1 MGKYDATRYNHN
13 LNRYPLELEGPLGI
27 PRIAPVRDLD
37 PPPFTAFDFAVTR
50 ARKGRGDRHGG
61 VHFFRDDYRFDRL
74 WSDPDA
80 YVPML
85 RGYDV
90 VLSPDFSTYVDWP
103 VAVQAYNH
111 FRKHWLGAYLQ
122 SQGCTVVPTISL
134 VVLRRGAEGRDR
146 GRGVAR
152 ERGRPRGARVVRGG
166 LRGHGREAAPAA
178 GVGVRRAHGG
188 V

>member
-1 MGKYDATRYNHN
+1 MMVEDRGTEGRRRMGKYDATRYNHN

-61 VHFFRDDYRFDRL
+61 VHFFRDDYRFERL

-111 FRKHWLGAYLQ
+111 FRKH
-122 SQGCTVVPTISL
+122 
-134 VVLRRGAEGRDR
+134 
-146 GRGVAR
+146 
-152 ERGRPRGARVVRGG
+152 
-166 LRGHGREAAPAA
+166 
-178 GVGVRRAHGG
+178 
-188 V
+188 